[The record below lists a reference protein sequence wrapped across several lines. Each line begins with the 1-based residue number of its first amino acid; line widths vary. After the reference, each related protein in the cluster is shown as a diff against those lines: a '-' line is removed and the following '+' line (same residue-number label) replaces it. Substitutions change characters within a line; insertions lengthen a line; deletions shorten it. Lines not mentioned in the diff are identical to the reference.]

1 MTATQEPQQQQQ
13 YPYGYGP
20 AHYPASTP
28 PPAYGGGLPPTGGPV
43 PPPLAGPGKPRGVRR
58 GAVALSVAAVLA
70 AGLVGGVTGGL
81 IGGNDQGTV
90 PPSSAPISQ
99 SVGNNKATDVSA
111 IADKVL
117 PSVVQVNVRSGNA
130 QGLGSGVI
138 LTADGR
144 ILTNNHVVAGAS
156 QVTVTTNDGRTYQA
170 KVVGTDAASD
180 LAVLQLQGASGLT
193 PAALGDSGAVKIG
206 DQVVAIGSPGGL
218 QGTVTTGIVS
228 ALNRDVNVS
237 EDEGRGN
244 PYASNN
250 NGGEQTTYKAIQTD
264 ASINQ
269 GNSGG
274 PLVNSAG
281 QIIGINSAI
290 YSPVS
295 TPDGKAGSVGIG
307 FAIPINDAKAVIDK
321 IVSS

>member
-1 MTATQEPQQQQQ
+1 M
-13 YPYGYGP
+13 
-20 AHYPASTP
+20 
-28 PPAYGGGLPPTGGPV
+28 
-43 PPPLAGPGKPRGVRR
+43 
-58 GAVALSVAAVLA
+58 ALSVAAVVA

-81 IGGNDQGTV
+81 IGGNDTGGTV
-90 PPSSAPISQ
+90 PASTPISQ
-99 SVGNNKATDVSA
+99 NVGNNKATDVSA

-117 PSVVQVNVRSGNA
+117 PSVVQVNVRSGNQ

-144 ILTNNHVVAGAS
+144 ILTNNHVVTGAS
-156 QVTVTTNDGRTYQA
+156 QVSVTLNDGRKFTA
-170 KVVGTDAASD
+170 KVVGTDVASD
-180 LAVLQLQGASGLT
+180 LAVLQLDDASGLT
-193 PAALGDSGAVKIG
+193 PAALGDSSAVKVG

-237 EDEGRGN
+237 EDEGGGN
-244 PYASNN
+244 PYAGNSR
-250 NGGEQTTYKAIQTD
+250 GEQTTYKAIQTD

-281 QIIGINSAI
+281 QVIGINSAI

-295 TPDGKAGSVGIG
+295 TPDGRAGSVGIG
-307 FAIPINDAKAVIDK
+307 FSIPINDAKTVIDK
-321 IVSS
+321 IVTS